1 MNKTVLLTR
10 PNHDNTTRYL
20 FYWAQRIVIEAEA
33 KGFQLLDLKEGRAN
47 RKEFESM
54 VGSKEPSL
62 ILFYG
67 HGSSCKVAGYNDE
80 VLIEAGDNDGILKSK
95 IIHALSCK
103 SAQILGPRSIDSGAL
118 TYIGYDEDFIFCCIP
133 EKTSKPLEDK
143 LASLFLNPPELL
155 IKNLLKGNS
164 TGVSVGR
171 AKRLFMD
178 NIQKLLTTENSEY
191 DYAIPYLLW
200 NMNHLKLIGDEEA
213 SF

>member
-20 FYWAQRIVIEAEA
+20 FYWAQRIAIEAEA
-33 KGFQLLDLKEGRAN
+33 KGLQLLDLKEGRAN
-47 RKEFESM
+47 RKEFESIIK
-54 VGSKEPSL
+54 SKEPSL
-62 ILFYG
+62 ILLYG
-67 HGSSCKVAGYNDE
+67 HGGSDKVAGHNDE
-80 VLIEAGDNDGILKSK
+80 VLIEVGDNDNILKSK

-103 SAQILGPRSIDSGAL
+103 SAKMLGPASVSSGAL
-118 TYIGYDEDFIFCCIP
+118 AYIGYDEDFVFCCIP

-164 TGVSVGR
+164 TGVSVSR
-171 AKRLFMD
+171 AKNLFMD
-178 NIQKLLTTENSEY
+178 NIQKLLTAENSEY
-191 DYAIPYLLW
+191 DYAVPYLLW
-200 NMNHLKLIGDEEA
+200 NMNHLKLIGDNNA